1 MLHDNK
7 PEQPSVERMKSI
19 FYTSLHEVGTPV
31 NGIVSACLLLKDEL
45 DKGNTAYAQELL
57 QAIFSAAGNLNEIY
71 VRVKQ
76 LVREDQLPEFRLT
89 ETLFDFR
96 KWLDE
101 LLRSM
106 MALFMEKEISV
117 VKQVPR
123 DFPLLV
129 FADKTYLT
137 QIMYNILMNALKFS
151 PESTVVS
158 VSCFVTED
166 RQQFCIEVTDM
177 GTGIP
182 EEKLPFIFQDYYQV
196 TAGVTARFGGMG
208 LGLAIVKKLLAVMG
222 GDITVRSEVGSGST
236 FTVLFP
242 LNKFHSS

>member
-1 MLHDNK
+1 ML
-7 PEQPSVERMKSI
+7 PENRPEHPSEEKMKSI
-19 FYTSLHEVGTPV
+19 FYASLHEIGTPV

-45 DKGNTAYAQELL
+45 DKGNTAYAQDLL
-57 QAIFSAAGNLNEIY
+57 QTIFSAAGNLNEIF

-101 LLRSM
+101 LLQSVM
-106 MALFMEKEISV
+106 PLFMEKEISV

-123 DFPLLV
+123 NFPLLV
-129 FADKTYLT
+129 YADKTYLT
-137 QIMYNILMNALKFS
+137 QVMYNILMNALKFS

-158 VSCFVTED
+158 VSCFLNEG
-166 RQQFCIEVTDM
+166 QQFSIEVTDM
-177 GTGIP
+177 GIGIP
-182 EEKLPFIFQDYYQV
+182 EDKLPFIFEDYYQV
-196 TAGVTARFGGMG
+196 TRDVTARFGGMG
-208 LGLAIVKKLLAVMG
+208 LGLAIVKKLLEVMG
-222 GDITVRSEVGSGST
+222 GEVTVKSEVGTGST
-236 FTVLFP
+236 FTILFP